1 MGCSKWLANQTR
13 PDVTNAVRAVARHA
27 NKPREVHL
35 STAID
40 GLEYVF
46 FTSDFGIKFQK
57 GSGLGLVAFA
67 DADYA
72 SKATDRTSVSG
83 RVVMCAGACVCWFLG
98 LRSASRF
105 PPLKLSM

>member
-1 MGCSKWLANQTR
+1 M
-13 PDVTNAVRAVARHA
+13 
-27 NKPREVHL
+27 